1 MASSP
6 EIPKKYKA
14 VVYDAPGSISTK
26 IETLDMPEPGA
37 GEVLVNLTHSGVCHS
52 DLGVMINTWKTLP
65 FPTQAGQVG
74 GHEGV
79 GKIVKMGPGTDNAAV
94 KIGDRVGIKWMA
106 GICESCE
113 ACRAGID
120 ASCFSGK
127 ISGYYTPGTF
137 QQYVIS
143 AANYVTP
150 IPDSLDSAAAA
161 PLLCAGT
168 TVYSALRKAN
178 AESGKWV
185 VISGAGGGLGHLAVQ
200 FSARGI
206 GHRVIGID
214 HSSKKDLVMESGAE
228 HFLAVDGADDVVGA
242 VNALTNGL
250 GAHAVVVCT
259 ANNKAYGQGLDMLR
273 FGGRLVCVG
282 IPEGDLLPISSAS
295 PSLMIMKSL
304 QIVGSAVGS
313 RNEAIETMD
322 FAARGIIKTHFRV
335 EKMDKLTEVFKEMD
349 EGKLQGRVVLDL
361 SD

>member
-1 MASSP
+1 
-6 EIPKKYKA
+6 
-14 VVYDAPGSISTK
+14 
-26 IETLDMPEPGA
+26 
-37 GEVLVNLTHSGVCHS
+37 
-52 DLGVMINTWKTLP
+52 
-65 FPTQAGQVG
+65 
-74 GHEGV
+74 
-79 GKIVKMGPGTDNAAV
+79 
-94 KIGDRVGIKWMA
+94 
-106 GICESCE
+106 
-113 ACRAGID
+113 
-120 ASCFSGK
+120 
-127 ISGYYTPGTF
+127 
-137 QQYVIS
+137 
-143 AANYVTP
+143 
-150 IPDSLDSAAAA
+150 
-161 PLLCAGT
+161 
-168 TVYSALRKAN
+168 LRKAN